1 MPWNNPIALPAAKI
15 AAAVAD
21 GNGVVLAP
29 SALAAGC
36 AQLLHR
42 TWCDAG
48 LPRDLVRVVPGG
60 AAVGRAVVTHPGVD
74 GVALTGSVAVGREV
88 AAACARR
95 GVPLQAEL
103 GGNNAAVVLA
113 DADLAAGLPT
123 LVRGAFSFAGQRCT
137 AVRRLVVPR
146 STLPQVRALIG
157 DAVAS
162 VVVGDP
168 AAEATDMGPLVSMA
182 ARDAVADAI
191 EAAVARGAVV
201 VARGTLPGSLP
212 PDDAWL
218 APAAVLV
225 DDPRDPLVQ
234 QESFG
239 PVLVVQ
245 PADDLDEAIALAN
258 GVDHGLLMAVVG
270 SAPEA
275 IARVVDAAR
284 VGIVSVGAA
293 PPAIH
298 PDAPFG
304 GWKASGFGPPE
315 HGEWDRW
322 FFGRVQAVYGRG

>member
-1 MPWNNPIALPAAKI
+1 MPWNNPIALPAAKT

-29 SALAAGC
+29 SALSAGC

-48 LPRDLVRVVPGG
+48 LPRDLVQVVPGG
-60 AAVGRAVVTHPGVD
+60 ASVGRAVVSHPGVD
-74 GVALTGSVAVGREV
+74 GVAITGSVAVGREV

-113 DADLAAGLPT
+113 DADLAADLPT

-146 STLPQVRALIG
+146 STLPQVRVLIG

-234 QESFG
+234 QETFG

-270 SAPEA
+270 RSSEA